1 MEQISNILDKLG
13 LSVKNAIYIVGA
25 ALAVWLLLGTK
36 KRRAYVRRTGRATAS
51 RVRSTAR
58 RATGYVRR
66 RYTAYK
72 PRRVSRR
79 K

>member
-1 MEQISNILDKLG
+1 MEQINNILAKLG
-13 LSVKNAIYIVGA
+13 LSVKNALYIVGA

-36 KRRAYVRRTGRATAS
+36 KGRTYVRRARRTTARRAT
-51 RVRSTAR
+51 STAR

-66 RYTAYK
+66 RYTAYRT
-72 PRRVSRR
+72 RRVARR